1 MTDASRMAASRPDDM
16 LAKFLRECR
25 GRITVAQAG
34 LPTRRQGRSD
44 RLTQEDLARLTGYS
58 VRTISALE
66 QGANHR
72 PSRDLLD
79 AITAAL
85 SLTGDERRTLWQL
98 AADMPPPEAGYAS
111 TPDSSL
117 AVMAAMMDP
126 HPTYVSD
133 AVYNVECHND
143 AFANWVSDFSAKPA
157 GQRNLARW
165 LFLSDHSRHLVA
177 HWDRE
182 APALVARIRSVRT
195 RLPRAPALGE
205 LIEELCDLSPE
216 FLSLWTG
223 AGDVAGYPTA
233 LTLTFRV
240 PGHTDP
246 RQPDDDGYH
255 VPLTMCTL
263 TPMTPDDQHRFV
275 ALLLPSAWDAPVTVN
290 SELACTACHGPDSAR
305 LAP

>member
-1 MTDASRMAASRPDDM
+1 MTDASRRAAGRPDDDM
-16 LAKFLRECR
+16 LGKFLRECR

-34 LPTRRQGRSD
+34 LPTRRQGRSAT
-44 RLTQEDLARLTGYS
+44 LTQEDLARLTGYS
-58 VRTISALE
+58 IRTISALE
-66 QGANHR
+66 QGTNHR

-98 AADMPPPEAGYAS
+98 AVDMPPPEAGYARA
-111 TPDSSL
+111 PDSSL
-117 AVMAAMMDP
+117 AIMAAMMDP

-133 AVYNVECHND
+133 AIYNVERHND

-157 GQRNLARW
+157 GQRNLAKW

-195 RLPRAPALGE
+195 RLPRDPALGE
-205 LIEELCDLSPE
+205 LIEELCDLSAE
-216 FLSLWTG
+216 FLQLWDG
-223 AGDVAGYPTA
+223 AADVAGYPTA
-233 LTLTFRV
+233 LTLTFRM

-246 RQPDDDGYH
+246 RQPDDEAYH

-263 TPMTPDDQHRFV
+263 TPMTPDDHHRFV
-275 ALLLPSAWDAPVTVN
+275 ALLLPEAYAAPVLVN
-290 SELACTACHGPDSAR
+290 AEKTCTACTAPDN
-305 LAP
+305 